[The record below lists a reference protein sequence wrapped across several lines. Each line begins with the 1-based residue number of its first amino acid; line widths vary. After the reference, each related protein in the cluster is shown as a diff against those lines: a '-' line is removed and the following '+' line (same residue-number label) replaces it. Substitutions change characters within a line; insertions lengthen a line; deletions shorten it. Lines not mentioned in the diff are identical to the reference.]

1 MIGKKKFESEYP
13 WILVALFATSPMLL
27 SGYYAIAGIHHPIK
41 STTTTIPTRF
51 LGSLSGIPRVL
62 EIRLLF
68 CCCYIRLLCTGTG
81 TCTIP
86 GIPAGIILT
95 Y

>member
-1 MIGKKKFESEYP
+1 MIGKKNLNLNIHGS
-13 WILVALFATSPMLL
+13 LL
-27 SGYYAIAGIHHPIK
+27 HYLQPRRCYYAIAGINLPIK